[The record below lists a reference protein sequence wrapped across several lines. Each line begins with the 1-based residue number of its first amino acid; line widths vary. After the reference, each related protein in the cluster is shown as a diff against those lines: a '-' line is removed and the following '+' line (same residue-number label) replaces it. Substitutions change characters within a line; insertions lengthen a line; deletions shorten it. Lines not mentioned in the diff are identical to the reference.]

1 MTEEDR
7 YDVVLKTIQKDPLSA
22 DLLLSVLIAASSSY
36 RHDTVLRP
44 FPPQYSSE
52 NEEEKNYQELVGY
65 RNPYSRRKYVYQLI
79 MCNQNLREKGTAEQ
93 KKILN

>member
-1 MTEEDR
+1 MADEDQ
-7 YDVVLKTIQKDPLSA
+7 YDVVLKTIKKDPLSA

-52 NEEEKNYQELVGY
+52 NEEEKNYQELVGNM
-65 RNPYSRRKYVYQLI
+65 NPYLQCKNIYKLFI
-79 MCNQNLREKGTAEQ
+79 FNKNW
-93 KKILN
+93 